1 MGFPRVLKSVRQR
14 AVLLAVALLIV
25 SAVGADAQQ
34 PGRKG
39 GGQARNM
46 ANLIPPLEEIGFQ
59 SIFDG
64 KSLKGWDGDP
74 TFWRVV
80 GGAIVGETTTE
91 K

>member
-1 MGFPRVLKSVRQR
+1 MKSIRQG
-14 AVLLAVALLIV
+14 AIPLAVALWIL
-25 SAVGADAQQ
+25 SAVGADGQQ
-34 PGRKG
+34 PGRKDA
-39 GGQARNM
+39 GQARNM
-46 ANLIPPLEEIGFQ
+46 ANVIPPLEEIGFQ